1 MDSPDYGDAPDRYEI
16 TIAGGASNV
25 AIGNR

>member
-1 MDSPDYGDAPDRYEI
+1 MDSPDYADATDRYEI
-16 TIAGGASNV
+16 TIAGDASSV

>member
-1 MDSPDYGDAPDRYEI
+1 MDSSDYADATDRYEI
-16 TIAGGASNV
+16 TIAGGAGNV